1 MRCSVVHATLCS
13 ALLLAAAGCAVEDPG
28 TGPGETQKQ
37 EEPTKQKEEAILGG
51 SADNANDAVVFLLD
65 EDQGGACTG
74 TIIAVNGNTGYV
86 LTAGHCS
93 GMDYIVQDDNIACLN
108 NDTCDG
114 IYLVDSG
121 PGGDTAHPQFN
132 GNNIDHGYDFRILRF
147 QNASGAPVI
156 PAASSDGLNNN
167 SNIELSGYGLTESGN
182 TSDQR
187 LHVTMSVDY
196 LATNEEND
204 PVFVVFD
211 QGNGS
216 GNGIGTCNGDSGG
229 PGIFNGKV
237 VAVTSFG
244 DENCNDV
251 GVSGRVQA
259 VYNDFIAPIIG
270 GQVIENCDTC
280 FDGAVNSPNGACADE
295 VQACLNAPA
304 CNSLIECINGCS
316 NETCQQN
323 CLDENPGG
331 QSGLAGIIDCYCTA
345 CAGPCSEE
353 CGTENP
359 TTTTTTTTTTTSTGN
374 SMNGGDGGNSANGG
388 SGSGA
393 NSGDGGS
400 SADGEDDAAE
410 DGDSEDGCGCRLGSK
425 PNDANAWFG
434 LVGAGLAIGAM
445 SRRRRK

>member
-1 MRCSVVHATLCS
+1 MRCSFVHAALCS
-13 ALLLAAAGCAVEDPG
+13 ALLLAGASCVVEDPG
-28 TGPGETQKQ
+28 TGPGEEQKQ
-37 EEPTKQKEEAILGG
+37 EEATKEKESPILGG
-51 SADNANDAVVFLLD
+51 SADNGNDAVVLLLS
-65 EDQGGACTG
+65 EQGAACTG
-74 TIIAVNGNTGYV
+74 TIIAVSGNTGYV
-86 LTAGHCS
+86 LTAGHCD
-93 GMDYIVQDDNIACLN
+93 GMDYIIQDDNVACLN
-108 NDTCDG
+108 NDTCDAV
-114 IYLVDSG
+114 YFT
-121 PGGDTAHPQFN
+121 DTQTVHPEYN
-132 GNNIDHGYDFRILRF
+132 GNNIDHGYDFSIIRF
-147 QNASGAPVI
+147 SNASGAPVI
-156 PAASSDGLNNN
+156 PAASSDGLNND
-167 SNIELSGYGLTESGN
+167 SNVELSGFGVTESGN
-182 TSDQR
+182 SSDQR

-216 GNGIGTCNGDSGG
+216 GNGIGTCSGDSGG
-229 PGIFNGKV
+229 PGLFNGKV

-280 FDGAVNSPNGACADE
+280 FDGAVNSPNGACAGE
-295 VQACLNAPA
+295 VEACLNAPA
-304 CNSLIECINGCS
+304 CSSLIECLNGCTT
-316 NETCQQN
+316 ETCQQG
-323 CLDENPGG
+323 CLDANPGG
-331 QSGLAGIIDCYCTA
+331 QNGFVAIIDCYCTA
-345 CAGPCSEE
+345 CAGPCSQE

-359 TTTTTTTTTTTSTGN
+359 TTTTTTTTSTSTGN
-374 SMNGGDGGNSANGG
+374 SMNGGDGANSANGG

-400 SADGEDDAAE
+400 SADGEDDAVE

-425 PNDANAWFG
+425 PNESNAWFG

-445 SRRRRK
+445 SRRRKK